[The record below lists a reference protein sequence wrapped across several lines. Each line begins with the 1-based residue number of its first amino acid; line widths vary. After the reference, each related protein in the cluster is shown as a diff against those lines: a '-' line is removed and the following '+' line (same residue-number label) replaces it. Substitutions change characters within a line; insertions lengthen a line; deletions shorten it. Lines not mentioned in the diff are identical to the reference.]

1 MGGGIGNLLFCLLSC
16 NVCLLSAPGSFFEAL
31 VPLVFFSL
39 NSFYSIQVVTIAI
52 EDPEAFRCPPEGL
65 LCALGGTFLG
75 FSFNG
80 FVFIKGSTSEVL
92 LSLLSNCNKGKRAS
106 RIPVS
111 CGVLRTQ

>member
-16 NVCLLSAPGSFFEAL
+16 NVCLLSWARSAPGSFFEVL
-31 VPLVFFSL
+31 IPSVFFSL
-39 NSFYSIQVVTIAI
+39 HSFYSIQVVTIAI
-52 EDPEAFRCPPEGL
+52 EDPEAFRYPPEGL

-106 RIPVS
+106 KIPVS
-111 CGVLRTQ
+111 CGG